1 MNRNFNNKGN
11 NNYNNRGRY
20 NNKQRPKGLEVKGT
34 SITIHNED
42 VNGAIR
48 RLKKILENDNR
59 QKTLASLEFYEKPS
73 AKRKRVKESA
83 KRKVARD
90 RRKGIATG
98 ETVYNQPSSLK
109 FMKSKRKRRKHM
121 VERELFLKSRRR

>member
-1 MNRNFNNKGN
+1 MRKNYNKGN
-11 NNYNNRGRY
+11 FNNNRGRF
-20 NNKQRPKGLEVKGT
+20 NNKQKPRGLEVNGT
-34 SITIHNED
+34 SITINNDD

-73 AKRKRVKESA
+73 AKRKRIKESA
-83 KRKVARD
+83 KRATARN
-90 RRKGIATG
+90 RRKGIASG
-98 ETVYNQPSSLK
+98 ETVYTQPSSLK